1 MTKTLTFIFLFFL
14 TSWVNAQE
22 RISADRPDQTEGA
35 TLTPYHYFQA
45 EFGFGRENVDKEDFN
60 IIYPTTLLKYG
71 LSKRFE
77 IQLLEK
83 FISTHE
89 QMIPQTKTTSGFLP
103 FTIGLRSALCEEINI
118 LPKTS
123 FIIRIGIPTFT
134 SKSFKPDHFVP
145 TFLLAMEKTV
155 TKHIGASSN
164 IGVSWD
170 GFSTTPA
177 WLYSL
182 SWGFEL
188 GKKWDS
194 FLEIFGTTQKNEM
207 AQNSVDAGL
216 GFYISNN
223 VKLDASAG
231 IGITDA
237 TLNNFFG
244 AGISFRFH

>member
-1 MTKTLTFIFLFFL
+1 MMKPLPFIFLFFL
-14 TSWVNAQE
+14 SFRVNAQE

-35 TLTPYHYFQA
+35 TLTPPHYFQA
-45 EFGFGRENVDKEDFN
+45 EFGFGRENTDQEDFN
-60 IIYPTTLLKYG
+60 IIYPATLFKYG

-83 FISTHE
+83 FIATHE
-89 QMIPQTKTTSGFLP
+89 QMIPRTKTISGFLP
-103 FTIGLRSALCEEINI
+103 LTIGLRSALCDEKNI

-123 FIIRIGIPTFT
+123 LIIRIGLPSLT
-134 SKSFKPDHFVP
+134 SKNFKPDHFVP
-145 TFLLAMEKTV
+145 TFLLAMEKTL
-155 TKHIGASSN
+155 TEHIGASSN

-194 FLEIFGTTQKNEM
+194 FLEVFGTTQKNEM
-207 AQNSVDAGL
+207 AQNSVDAGV

-237 TLNNFFG
+237 ALNNFFG

>member
-155 TKHIGASSN
+155 TNWKYLELFKKTRWHKIALMRVSVFISAIMSS
-164 IGVSWD
+164 SMLQRELELL
-170 GFSTTPA
+170 TPR
-177 WLYSL
+177 LII
-182 SWGFEL
+182 
-188 GKKWDS
+188 
-194 FLEIFGTTQKNEM
+194 FLEQESHFVFIDDDEWSVSIANKFLLLLELSHINPAIFLEKN
-207 AQNSVDAGL
+207 
-216 GFYISNN
+216 
-223 VKLDASAG
+223 
-231 IGITDA
+231 
-237 TLNNFFG
+237 
-244 AGISFRFH
+244 